1 MIFLQLLSSQKC
13 EKIENI
19 RRFFVILF
27 VYFKDFQYLCGKR
40 IKNELFKQYKGALTE
55 QFVLQELQQ
64 LEEALIHYWSP
75 DESIAEMDFVIQYNG
90 AVTPI
95 EVKAE
100 QNIKA
105 KSIPVYIAQNH
116 PARVIRTS
124 LAPYHKGEK
133 IEDIPLYACLC
144 LMR

>member
-1 MIFLQLLSSQKC
+1 MRI
-13 EKIENI
+13 
-19 RRFFVILF
+19 
-27 VYFKDFQYLCGKR
+27 KD
-40 IKNELFKQYKGALTE
+40 KNELFKQYKGALTE

-75 DESIAEMDFVIQYNG
+75 DESIAEMDFVIQYYG

-116 PARVIRTS
+116 PVRVIRTS

>member
-1 MIFLQLLSSQKC
+1 MRK
-13 EKIENI
+13 
-19 RRFFVILF
+19 
-27 VYFKDFQYLCGKR
+27 KD
-40 IKNELFKQYKGALTE
+40 KNELFKHYKGALTE

-105 KSIPVYIAQNH
+105 KSIPVYIA
-116 PARVIRTS
+116 
-124 LAPYHKGEK
+124 
-133 IEDIPLYACLC
+133 
-144 LMR
+144 

>member
-1 MIFLQLLSSQKC
+1 M
-13 EKIENI
+13 
-19 RRFFVILF
+19 
-27 VYFKDFQYLCGKR
+27 
-40 IKNELFKQYKGALTE
+40 LTE

-105 KSIPVYIAQNH
+105 KSIPVYIAQNY
-116 PARVIRTS
+116 PARVGFEPHWLLITR
-124 LAPYHKGEK
+124 E
-133 IEDIPLYACLC
+133 
-144 LMR
+144 RR

>member
-1 MIFLQLLSSQKC
+1 M
-13 EKIENI
+13 
-19 RRFFVILF
+19 R
-27 VYFKDFQYLCGKR
+27 KR
-40 IKNELFKQYKGALTE
+40 DKNELFKQYKGALTE

-64 LEEALIHYWSP
+64 LEEASIHYWSP

-90 AVTPI
+90 VVTPI